1 MLGDGSSGSIPTW
14 ETIAGGIGGSGTT
27 NYVAKFTASTTVGNS
42 LIFDNGT
49 NVGIGTP
56 TPQGKLDVQGILL
69 AGNGSATDGTIVLQD
84 QYSPGHLLNIGTN
97 RSSGGVVLGYGVYPS
112 SSTSNAFISS
122 TSIGIERTA
131 MSFDGSFRWYSGATQ
146 TASIGSSA
154 TLTQKMVMDNG
165 GNLAIGIGT
174 FGGKLTVNAST
185 TGTSLY
191 LTDSTNSTLYITHP
205 SLGRTSFY
213 NGSST
218 RWLTESG
225 GEIGIEGSLFVG
237 GISPNAKFQV
247 NGGALATGGSGFMVS
262 SGLTNGRLD
271 TYQAGTANCIH
282 TYLDA
287 ATYEISCGSTAGWI
301 SGISITGRN
310 ASLNPGT
317 IRMFT
322 YSNQVMQLD
331 GAGKLNLTA
340 YTSASS
346 VPGTA
351 VGYLGFDSSGN
362 IITSNPAGVA
372 RYLRVTLSAELANTW
387 ANMPATLQFFDSSN
401 AFITQAELSTFNQ
414 VRLIVNKGATAGATG
429 SKLLL
434 RYQATSGA
442 PFTESSYLAIG
453 TSEVSVAIDT
463 TNTILTTSWINLA
476 SGAIGDVWVALMG
489 IDGDS
494 TADPVFGNIT
504 AEFRF
509 NP

>member
-1 MLGDGSSGSIPTW
+1 
-14 ETIAGGIGGSGTT
+14 
-27 NYVAKFTASTTVGNS
+27 
-42 LIFDNGT
+42 
-49 NVGIGTP
+49 
-56 TPQGKLDVQGILL
+56 
-69 AGNGSATDGTIVLQD
+69 
-84 QYSPGHLLNIGTN
+84 
-97 RSSGGVVLGYGVYPS
+97 
-112 SSTSNAFISS
+112 
-122 TSIGIERTA
+122 
-131 MSFDGSFRWYSGATQ
+131 
-146 TASIGSSA
+146 
-154 TLTQKMVMDNG
+154 
-165 GNLAIGIGT
+165 
-174 FGGKLTVNAST
+174 
-185 TGTSLY
+185 
-191 LTDSTNSTLYITHP
+191 
-205 SLGRTSFY
+205 
-213 NGSST
+213 
-218 RWLTESG
+218 
-225 GEIGIEGSLFVG
+225 
-237 GISPNAKFQV
+237 
-247 NGGALATGGSGFMVS
+247 
-262 SGLTNGRLD
+262 
-271 TYQAGTANCIH
+271 
-282 TYLDA
+282 
-287 ATYEISCGSTAGWI
+287 
-301 SGISITGRN
+301 
-310 ASLNPGT
+310 
-317 IRMFT
+317 MFT
-322 YSNQVMQLD
+322 YSNQVFKLD

-351 VGYLGFDSSGN
+351 VGYLGFDSVGN

-387 ANMPATLQFFDSSN
+387 ANMPATIQFFDSSN

-494 TADPVFGNIT
+494 VADPVFGNIT